1 MTRIRRTSA
10 VAAILEAL
18 ASEQGARLQ
27 ADGAEF
33 YRLVGSG
40 RDGCRLA
47 GSAVEMLTS
56 AGLLRAAGG
65 EAFEAD
71 PALAA
76 WLRRRSGGAD
86 AFLSQHVRLSGP
98 TDGGTAPR
106 INLDESPIA
115 ALSRPVRGAAP
126 FLDPAALTAAER
138 LRRDFEFAQLQP
150 RITASWSASVNT
162 GRRDGSGRD
171 LADNVIAARK
181 RVEKAMIAVGPEL
194 SGILLDVCCFLK
206 GVETVERERRW
217 PARSAKLVLRLALA
231 ALARHYGIGTKA
243 EGAVGTEMRHWGAS
257 DYRPVI
263 G

>member
-1 MTRIRRTSA
+1 MKRTRQTSA
-10 VAAILEAL
+10 VAAILDDL
-18 ASEQGARLQ
+18 ASKPGARLL

-40 RDGCRLA
+40 PDGRRIAASAVARLA
-47 GSAVEMLTS
+47 S
-56 AGLLRAAGG
+56 AGLVRPADAEG
-65 EAFEAD
+65 FEAD
-71 PALAA
+71 PALPA
-76 WLRRRSGGAD
+76 WLRRRSGGMD
-86 AFLSQHVRLSGP
+86 AFLSQHVRLSEP
-98 TDGGTAPR
+98 SEGGNGPR
-106 INLDESPIA
+106 INLDESPLA
-115 ALSRPVRGAAP
+115 ALARPARGGTP
-126 FLDPAALTAAER
+126 FLDTAALTAAER

-231 ALARHYGIGTKA
+231 ALARHYGLGTKA

-257 DYRPVI
+257 DSRPAI